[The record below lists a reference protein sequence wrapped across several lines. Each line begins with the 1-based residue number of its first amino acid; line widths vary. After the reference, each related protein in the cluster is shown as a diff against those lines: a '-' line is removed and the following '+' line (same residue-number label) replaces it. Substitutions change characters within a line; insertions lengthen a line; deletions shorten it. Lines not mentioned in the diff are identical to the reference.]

1 MSQSEQH
8 PKNEAELKRELAE
21 QERRDAQLAQELRA
35 GERREGELAEE
46 LRELEEHQ
54 DVETVVVFPLAGK
67 KPFKAEDRRE
77 EQAAVVLREAMSYFG
92 VTDDET
98 TTYHLSHDG
107 ERVAPE
113 TTVGQLAG
121 RARELTV
128 KLVKDIFQG

>member
-8 PKNEAELKRELAE
+8 PHDEAQLKRELAE
-21 QERRDAQLAQELRA
+21 QEHRDAELAQELRA

-46 LRELEEHQ
+46 LRELEEHEK
-54 DVETVVVFPLAGK
+54 VETVVVFPLAGK

-77 EQAAVVLREAMSYFG
+77 EPTTALLREAMTYFG
-92 VTDDET
+92 VVDDET

-113 TTVGQLAG
+113 ATVGQLAG
-121 RARELTV
+121 RARELKV